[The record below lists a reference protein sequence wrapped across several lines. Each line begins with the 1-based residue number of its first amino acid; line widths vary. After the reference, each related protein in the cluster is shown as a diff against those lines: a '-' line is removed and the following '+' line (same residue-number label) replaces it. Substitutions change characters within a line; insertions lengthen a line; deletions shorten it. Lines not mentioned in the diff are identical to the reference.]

1 MQTTLEKET
10 SRIAKAIVEL
20 VNRADGPVTFFQLE
34 REIPGFAKKEP
45 PGWSYRLAD
54 TKQALVWGAMT
65 EAGGA
70 ALREVLRGHRVAVQ
84 FVNPLPYLIEGDP
97 LPADADWQPTVLLP
111 AKAANVYSPKVLIRG
126 SPLYV
131 STALQEPGFRP
142 LKPGQVS
149 GTADRFSL

>member
-20 VNRADGPVTFFQLE
+20 VNRADGPVTFIQLE
-34 REIPGFAKKEP
+34 REIPGFAKEEP
-45 PGWSYRLAD
+45 PRWSYQLAD
-54 TKQALVWGAMT
+54 TKQSVVWVGMA
-65 EAGGA
+65 EAAGA

-84 FVNPLPYLIEGDP
+84 FVSLLPYLIEGDP
-97 LPADADWQPTVLLP
+97 LPVDDDWQPTVLLP
-111 AKAANVYSPKVLIRG
+111 AKAANLYSPKVLIRG

-142 LKPGQVS
+142 LKPDPVS